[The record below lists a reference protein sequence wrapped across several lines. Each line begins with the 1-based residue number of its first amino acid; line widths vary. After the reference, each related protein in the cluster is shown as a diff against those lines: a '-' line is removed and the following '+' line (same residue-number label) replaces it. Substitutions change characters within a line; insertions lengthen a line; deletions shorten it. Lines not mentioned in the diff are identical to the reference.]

1 MVRERWLDSMYEK
14 GFSDLAGNE
23 EIDTIP
29 IKLLEECM
37 RGDLIDCLIL
47 LSDGIEAKDER

>member
-14 GFSDLAGNE
+14 GFSDLTGNE

-37 RGDLIDCLIL
+37 RGDLIECLIL
-47 LSDGIEAKDER
+47 LSDGVQRKGDR